1 MWLRWMLT
9 LLLFGL
15 RGVCADCWHFLVV
28 IGCWVDGNMPTAWSG
43 DQACVPEGSS
53 EGVLF
58 PLVLKNSS
66 ASVDFAWSMRIIGLI
81 TLVCWVLFV

>member
-1 MWLRWMLT
+1 
-9 LLLFGL
+9 
-15 RGVCADCWHFLVV
+15 
-28 IGCWVDGNMPTAWSG
+28 MPTAWSG